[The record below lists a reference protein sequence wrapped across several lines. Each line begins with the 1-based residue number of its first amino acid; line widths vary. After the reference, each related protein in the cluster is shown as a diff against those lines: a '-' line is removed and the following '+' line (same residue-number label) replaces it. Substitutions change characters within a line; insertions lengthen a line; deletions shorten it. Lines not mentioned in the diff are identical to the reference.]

1 MKKLY
6 CIFILMVI
14 CAPLVFYLYLQHDL
28 VCEVRAVISSALFGL
43 VPLLFL
49 SLGIIKKRILWYCL
63 ALDVLIMEMIITPV
77 IMLNR
82 LGWEKFYPE
91 RLLAFFTFE
100 GVAAI
105 EIILVIFMLK
115 KLKQLKQLNSA
126 VKSKHS

>member
-28 VCEVRAVISSALFGL
+28 VCEFRAVVSSSLFGL

-49 SLGIIKKRILWYCL
+49 SLGIIKKRMLWYCL
-63 ALDVLIMEMIITPV
+63 TLSVLIMEIIITPV

-105 EIILVIFMLK
+105 EIILVIIMLK
-115 KLKQLKQLNSA
+115 KLKQLNSA
-126 VKSKHS
+126 VKGKRSKI